1 VSDEQFTIPY
11 GSNTYCG
18 PAALA
23 YVTRTTPDESARHLR
38 RVGNKRSI
46 RGVSNTLLLKTLT
59 DLGVRYSDAGP
70 RVCYTSGTGRQL
82 REKPTF
88 KQWWLGTDKGTEYIV
103 NITGHY
109 IVLHNDVVFDNR
121 FHLGKALHLC
131 PYLRRRVRMAWRIER

>member
-1 VSDEQFTIPY
+1 METGQFTIPY

-23 YVTRTTPDESARHLR
+23 YVTRTHPDVAAGHLR
-38 RVGNKRSI
+38 RVGNVRAI
-46 RGVSNTLLLKTLT
+46 RGVANSLLLKTMT

-70 RVCYTSGTGRQL
+70 RVYFTASTGRQF

-88 KQWWLGTDKGTEYIV
+88 KQWWLGTKKDAEYII

-109 IVLHNDVVFDNR
+109 IILHNDVVFDNR
-121 FHLGKALHLC
+121 FHLGKPLHQC
-131 PYLRRRVRMAWRIER
+131 PYLRRRVKMAWRIER